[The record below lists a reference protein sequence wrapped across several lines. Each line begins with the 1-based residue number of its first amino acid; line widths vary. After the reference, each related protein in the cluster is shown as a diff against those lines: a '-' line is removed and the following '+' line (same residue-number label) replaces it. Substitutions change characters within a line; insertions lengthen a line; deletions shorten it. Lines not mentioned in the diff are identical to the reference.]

1 MLGRPILR
9 PLGRHRLLRGLIAL
23 RRDVRG
29 ATIIEFA
36 LVIGPFLALLFAI
49 LQNTLIYFAQEA
61 LETSVEAAARSVIT
75 GQAQATDASGSSSG
89 MSQAQLQT
97 NFKNVACKSLPDFMT
112 CANLLVDVRS
122 ATSWSALDTSMP
134 TITFDANGNVNNQMT
149 YSLGSQG
156 SVIMV
161 RLMYLWPVQAA
172 SMIPGLATVS
182 NGKHLIIATS
192 VAKTETYG
200 S

>member
-1 MLGRPILR
+1 MVLVRPIF
-9 PLGRHRLLRGLIAL
+9 RHRMACGIGL

-36 LVIGPFLALLFAI
+36 LVVGPFIALVFAI
-49 LQNTLIYFAQEA
+49 LQTSLIYFAQEA

-75 GQAQATDASGSSSG
+75 GQAQATDASGASSG
-89 MSQAQLQT
+89 TSQAQLQA
-97 NFKNVACKSLPDFMT
+97 NFKTAACKSLPDFMS
-112 CANLLVDVRS
+112 CSNLLVDVRS
-122 ATSWSALDTSMP
+122 ATSWSALDTSVP
-134 TITFDANGNVNNQMT
+134 TITFDANGNVNNQSS
-149 YSLGSQG
+149 YSLGAQG

-182 NGKHLIIATS
+182 NGKHLIVATS
-192 VAKTETYG
+192 VAKTETYA